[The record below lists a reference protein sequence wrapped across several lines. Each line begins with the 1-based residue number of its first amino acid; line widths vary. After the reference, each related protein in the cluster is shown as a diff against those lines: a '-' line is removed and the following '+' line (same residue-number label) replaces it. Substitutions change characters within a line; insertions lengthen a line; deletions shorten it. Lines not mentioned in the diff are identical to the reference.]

1 MSGKHRALS
10 DDDGDLVADVAGRPA
25 EANMALCS
33 PPWGRVVRGHEIALR
48 LGPFWRDRVNEAVL
62 P

>member
-1 MSGKHRALS
+1 
-10 DDDGDLVADVAGRPA
+10 
-25 EANMALCS
+25 MALCS